1 MKKLAFLLFVFLCS
15 TWNLSGQTQT
25 RSYDYPSGESKGK
38 LYVISEGQMSRYVV
52 AYRLPESEY
61 DFEAAVN
68 VLFENVTFDKE
79 EQYFDYY
86 LLMKASSKKCSG
98 SGYAKAFECL
108 VSRTNIFLIEQEYET
123 TKNLR
128 ANKQ

>member
-1 MKKLAFLLFVFLCS
+1 MKTFLLFVFLCS
-15 TWNLSGQTQT
+15 TWNISGQTQT
-25 RSYDYPSGESKGK
+25 RSYDYPSGENMGK

-68 VLFENVTFDKE
+68 VLFENVTFEKE
-79 EQYFDYY
+79 EQYLDYY

-98 SGYAKAFECL
+98 NGYGKAFACL
-108 VSRTNIFLIEQEYET
+108 VSNTNKFLIEQEYET
-123 TKNLR
+123 AKSLR
-128 ANKQ
+128 TDKQ